1 MMLSLL
7 DILTRGEVAG
17 AMGFNL
23 GIARVE
29 KGFFCISGG
38 LPAFCRM

>member
-29 KGFFCISGG
+29 KGFFLYFWRAAC
-38 LPAFCRM
+38 LL